1 MRVTQGTGKQPL
13 AITERAEWQD
23 SNPED
28 VPVLVP
34 VLIAEVERLTEEAE
48 RLRAQNDGL
57 YQATLMLS
65 AEVNRLWAWIEF
77 AGEHQPTEDDFTEA
91 VEWERQRRQARA

>member
-23 SNPED
+23 ITERAD
-28 VPVLVP
+28 VP